1 MNFIEA
7 IEKLKNSA
15 LRTGNR
21 TNKLMRK
28 AEGFQVGSTNYNELI
43 SNNYRLQEWG
53 AYKPTVDDI
62 LAQDWYLIKD
72 EKLHTFEEALAA
84 YKSGY
89 NIRRK
94 DIVYALDS
102 DCSFTKDDV
111 IANDWIIIDKE
122 GVK

>member
-7 IEKLKNSA
+7 IKKLN
-15 LRTGNR
+15 LDR

-28 AEGFQVGSTNYNELI
+28 AEWFKVGGANYNELI
-43 SNNYRLQEWG
+43 SNNYMLQAWG
-53 AYKPTVDDI
+53 AYKPTIDDV
-62 LAQDWYLIKD
+62 LAQDWYLVKD

-89 NIRRK
+89 DIRRK
-94 DIVYALDS
+94 DTETLYHDS

-111 IANDWIIIDKE
+111 IANDWIIISKE